1 VDEPR
6 IIKKYPNRRLYDTE
20 ESRYVTLGDVQHLVR
35 SGTDIKVV
43 DSQTGDD
50 ITRSILIQI
59 ITDQETGGDPLFTTE
74 MLTRFIRFYDEA
86 VHDAFSGYL
95 DQSLRFF
102 AEQQQQFARR
112 MRDTMSGSD
121 VWDMAEMTRRNLK
134 FWQDIQGEF
143 FKAAGFPV
151 GGEADS
157 PRKGSKGK
165 PPGSGE

>member
-1 VDEPR
+1 VNETR

-20 ESRYVTLGDVQHLVR
+20 ESRYVTLSDVQKLVR
-35 SGTDIKVV
+35 SGTDIKVL
-43 DSQTGDD
+43 DSQTGED

-102 AEQQQQFARR
+102 SEQQQRFARQ
-112 MRDTMSGSD
+112 MHEAMSGGD
-121 VWDMAEMTRRNLK
+121 VWDVAEMTRRNLK
-134 FWQDIQGEF
+134 FWQDMQGEF
-143 FKAAGFPV
+143 FKAAGFPMPGTK
-151 GGEADS
+151 GGSSE
-157 PRKGSKGK
+157 KGPDDDPKDKG
-165 PPGSGE
+165 